1 MKYINANRLRKEISH
16 RIDILEDMSIKC
28 AKNDDTEMHAYY
40 HGKAMSLDE
49 LLLFIDSLQ
58 QGQPSLPDNLEEA
71 AIDFA
76 DNARKQL
83 YSKDYAIASI
93 ADYDHGCI
101 DGFKAG
107 AEWAIQQFKGK
118 ERR

>member
-1 MKYINANRLRKEISH
+1 MKYIDANRLRKEIDH

-58 QGQPSLPDNLEEA
+58 QEQPSLPDLDEA
-71 AIDFA
+71 AEEWAENEAYGKSDAEFEMA
-76 DNARKQL
+76 YK
-83 YSKDYAIASI
+83 
-93 ADYDHGCI
+93 
-101 DGFKAG
+101 GFKAG
-107 AEWAIQQFKGK
+107 AELAMQQFKVK
-118 ERR
+118 